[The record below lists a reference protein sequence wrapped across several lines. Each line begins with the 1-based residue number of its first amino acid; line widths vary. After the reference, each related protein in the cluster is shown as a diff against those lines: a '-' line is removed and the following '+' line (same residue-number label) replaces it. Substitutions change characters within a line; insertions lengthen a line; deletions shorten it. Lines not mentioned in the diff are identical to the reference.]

1 MRTDERSWL
10 RLPMPDILLD
20 WWQAV
25 DAYRWRA
32 RLTTTTVLRDEHES
46 IYWLSYGNR
55 ARGAKC

>member
-1 MRTDERSWL
+1 
-10 RLPMPDILLD
+10 MPDILLD

-32 RLTTTTVLRDEHES
+32 RLTTTTMLRDEHES

-55 ARGAKC
+55 VRDAKW